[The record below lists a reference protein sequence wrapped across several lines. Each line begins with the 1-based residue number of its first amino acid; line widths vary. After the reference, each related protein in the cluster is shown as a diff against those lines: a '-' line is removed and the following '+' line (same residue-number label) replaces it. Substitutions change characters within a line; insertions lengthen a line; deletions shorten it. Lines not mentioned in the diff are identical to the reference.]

1 MRRFSWRFRFYDK
14 SLIYGLCASFPD
26 FEEYRLSTGRG
37 RKAKDAVK
45 HGQFGQ
51 NLDQLSQ
58 FVELINQT

>member
-37 RKAKDAVK
+37 RKAKDAVNMV
-45 HGQFGQ
+45 
-51 NLDQLSQ
+51 NLDK
-58 FVELINQT
+58 I